1 MIKYILTHP
10 IQYQSP
16 LIRYLAKKKIDIE
29 VFYRSSKSLTKN
41 LDEEFGKKVKI
52 GNNLLKGYKF
62 KFLKFVGPNKVNH
75 FFPLN
80 YNIAEIFKKNT
91 KVIWL
96 HGIKNWFNLIIII
109 LGKLNNKKI
118 FVRDE
123 LNFHKKRSFLNKLLN
138 KKFYFI
144 LDNFI
149 DCYLSIGKKNKQAYL
164 LNGIK
169 RNKIFDMPYTVDNFF
184 FKNKNIK
191 NKKKTNFLFVGKLI
205 PRKGCHLLL
214 KAIYILNQRKN
225 FFNQTNFLIVG
236 DGVSKNELKIYAKN
250 NNLDNVKFLGFKNQ
264 IGMKKIYAKSD
275 VLIIPS
281 TEENWGLVVN
291 EAMASS
297 LAILSSNNVLSAYDL
312 VINDFNGFKF
322 KNNNY
327 LDLTDKI
334 YKIFSNKR
342 KLLQYQKNS
351 FKKISQWS
359 FKQNYEGLV
368 KALKSQGI
376 L

>member
-1 MIKYILTHP
+1 M
-10 IQYQSP
+10 
-16 LIRYLAKKKIDIE
+16 
-29 VFYRSSKSLTKN
+29 
-41 LDEEFGKKVKI
+41 
-52 GNNLLKGYKF
+52 
-62 KFLKFVGPNKVNH
+62 
-75 FFPLN
+75 
-80 YNIAEIFKKNT
+80 
-91 KVIWL
+91 
-96 HGIKNWFNLIIII
+96 
-109 LGKLNNKKI
+109 
-118 FVRDE
+118 
-123 LNFHKKRSFLNKLLN
+123 
-138 KKFYFI
+138 
-144 LDNFI
+144 DNFI

-184 FKNKNIK
+184 FKKKNIK
-191 NKKKTNFLFVGKLI
+191 YKKKTNFLFAGKLI

-327 LDLTDKI
+327 LDLSDKI

-351 FKKISQWS
+351 FKKIFQWS

>member
-16 LIRYLAKKKIDIE
+16 LIRYLVKKKIDIE

-41 LDEEFGKKVKI
+41 LDEGFNKKVKI
-52 GNNLLKGYKF
+52 DNNLLKGYKF

-75 FFPLN
+75 IFPLN

>member
-1 MIKYILTHP
+1 
-10 IQYQSP
+10 
-16 LIRYLAKKKIDIE
+16 
-29 VFYRSSKSLTKN
+29 
-41 LDEEFGKKVKI
+41 
-52 GNNLLKGYKF
+52 
-62 KFLKFVGPNKVNH
+62 
-75 FFPLN
+75 
-80 YNIAEIFKKNT
+80 
-91 KVIWL
+91 
-96 HGIKNWFNLIIII
+96 
-109 LGKLNNKKI
+109 
-118 FVRDE
+118 
-123 LNFHKKRSFLNKLLN
+123 
-138 KKFYFI
+138 
-144 LDNFI
+144 
-149 DCYLSIGKKNKQAYL
+149 
-164 LNGIK
+164 
-169 RNKIFDMPYTVDNFF
+169 
-184 FKNKNIK
+184 
-191 NKKKTNFLFVGKLI
+191 
-205 PRKGCHLLL
+205 
-214 KAIYILNQRKN
+214 
-225 FFNQTNFLIVG
+225 
-236 DGVSKNELKIYAKN
+236 KN

-327 LDLTDKI
+327 LDLSDKI